1 MLLHHILS
9 LKEATRE
16 FDYKLDMVIEHVSNS
31 WCINSRSTKSTKKE
45 KWKRDNCDHVNE
57 NISLQMN
64 NKILTFQ

>member
-31 WCINSRSTKSTKKE
+31 WSINSRSTKSTKKE
-45 KWKRDNCDHVNE
+45 KWKRDNRDHVNE